1 VGAAAVDT
9 CGAGDRLA
17 GELAARLGDGR
28 LVSEAVR
35 DSVEA
40 AAVFVASGGAGG
52 LGPTAA
58 GPDPAGV
65 ADTLPTWPEP
75 AGGWAA
81 ADAVTRR
88 VRAAGGTVVATGGVF
103 EVGVTLLVPGGM
115 ATAFFDGRPDQ
126 YKPGPDAR
134 LADPAHIAD
143 AVLFALDRPTGVEL
157 REIVVAAD
165 TEPSW
170 P

>member
-1 VGAAAVDT
+1 VERPTLAEAVSDAGSVLVSDYGAGMTADPLVRDWMAECAAALSVVWDPHPR
-9 CGAGDRLA
+9 GAGPVP
-17 GELAARLGDGR
+17 GC
-28 LVSEAVR
+28 
-35 DSVEA
+35 
-40 AAVFVASGGAGG
+40 
-52 LGPTAA
+52 
-58 GPDPAGV
+58 
-65 ADTLPTWPEP
+65 
-75 AGGWAA
+75 AA

-88 VRAAGGTVVATGGVF
+88 VRTAGGTVAATGGVF

-115 ATAFFDGRPDQ
+115 ATAFLDGRPDQ

-134 LADPAHIAD
+134 LADPAHSAD
-143 AVLFALDRPTGVEL
+143 AVLFALDRPARVEL